1 MDEPQFEPQNE
12 PQIRP
17 DNTMYQSAD
26 TAIAQIKRQEYAG
39 ALSAFAGE
47 VLLVGINYNKKTK
60 AHECR
65 IEKITDDKPT
75 ITDDKKSAILSY
87 LNEHQSARTEELAQY
102 IHLSTSQTKEY
113 LYRLVDQGLVVRHGA
128 NRNRTYSLASG
139 K

>member
-1 MDEPQFEPQNE
+1 MDEPQNE

-60 AHECR
+60 KHECR
-65 IEKITDDKPT
+65 IERW
-75 ITDDKKSAILSY
+75 KKTQGVAGGNSSS
-87 LNEHQSARTEELAQY
+87 NTEKSRSTQGVARKTLGV
-102 IHLSTSQTKEY
+102 T
-113 LYRLVDQGLVVRHGA
+113 
-128 NRNRTYSLASG
+128 
-139 K
+139 